1 MGKHLRSRKPII
13 SAVVLLASTMGATSA
28 FANYFCSGP
37 VLSVDVSPT
46 GIVTVNAPAAG
57 LNYAYPCQIGAT
69 NNGVGPDACKAI
81 LSILIAAHATGASV
95 TFAYDD
101 SLTCAT
107 HPAWTYLTGWYYG
120 PEYD

>member
-1 MGKHLRSRKPII
+1 MRNKRIWII
-13 SAVVLLASTMGATSA
+13 GAAFLLASTMGATSA
-28 FANYFCSGP
+28 FANDFCSGP

-81 LSILIAAHATGASV
+81 LSILIAAHATGANV

-101 SLTCAT
+101 SLTCST